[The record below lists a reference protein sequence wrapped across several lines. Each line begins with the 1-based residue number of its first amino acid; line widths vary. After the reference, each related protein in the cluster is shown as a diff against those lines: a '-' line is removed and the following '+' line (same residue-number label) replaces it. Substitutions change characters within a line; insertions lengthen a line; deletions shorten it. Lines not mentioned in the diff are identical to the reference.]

1 MVYELTRDSVKIK
14 TTIFNPPARLINHKE
29 LSCAVGMAYKE
40 AGLPM
45 PQAEAGLPMKEF
57 RDACLKAVEGKE
69 GVKETV
75 RTAMEQYIF
84 KPGEKMDEDSLVT
97 LRLGYEGEEP

>member
-1 MVYELTRDSVKIK
+1 MVYELTRDSVRIK

-29 LSCAVGMAYKE
+29 LSCAIGMAYRE

-45 PQAEAGLPMKEF
+45 PQAEAGRPMKEL
-57 RDACLKAVEGKE
+57 RDECLRAVEGKE

-75 RTAMEQYIF
+75 RAALEQYIF
-84 KPGEKMDEDSLVT
+84 KPGETMDEASLKT
-97 LRLGYEGEEP
+97 LRLGYEG